1 MIRQPTPIV
10 RARASSIQTPV
21 LGWNAKDSQDNM
33 KPGFALQLDNW
44 FPQSNSVQLR
54 NGHIEFCDT
63 GEGAHNAHLIEWAGA
78 SGELLAACNG
88 KIFNVTTGT
97 AASLGTGYGS
107 DDWSFSSF
115 STGGGDYTLACNG
128 VDTAWNFDGTTITP
142 LTYTGPTAPLTLVC
156 VYAQRPF
163 YAEKNTLKVWYP
175 DAGTFQQSP
184 MTAFDFGPFCIRGG
198 TIAAI
203 GTWTRDNGYSGADD
217 LFVIVTSEGEILVY
231 NGFDPNSSST
241 WFLVGRF
248 LAGRP
253 VSGTKVL
260 ARLGPDLIYLSED
273 GFQPLS
279 AYLAVGQSQASR
291 VAISQNIG
299 NAVSQAVAT
308 GSSLVGWGATLYPKG
323 TQIIVN
329 VPQSTTTFYQYVVNT
344 ITGAWCR
351 YIGMNAVTWALLG
364 PNSYFGGTNGKVYRF
379 DYGYADDG
387 ADVVGELRTAYEYV
401 GGRGFQKRFNMCRPV
416 LQTTYPLNFSMDVET
431 DFQTSSD
438 LPTVSSNITGGSG
451 AGGPFWGTAVWG
463 TDIWGGASPVGQIQQ
478 NWITVRGLGYSA
490 SVHMKVATKTI
501 GVSVEAF
508 GLTYER
514 GLFI

>member
-10 RARASSIQTPV
+10 RARAASIQTPV
-21 LGWNAKDSQDNM
+21 LGWNARDSQDNM
-33 KPGFALQLDNW
+33 KPGFAIQLDNF
-44 FPQSNSVQLR
+44 FPQTNYAQLR

-63 GEGAHNAHLIEWAGA
+63 GETGNTYLIEW
-78 SGELLAACNG
+78 SGTGGQLLAAVNG

-97 AASLGTGYGS
+97 ASTLATGGTN
-107 DDWSFSSF
+107 DDWSYSSF
-115 STGGGDYTLACNG
+115 STGGGEYTLAANG
-128 VDTAWNFDGTTITP
+128 FDAAWRYDGTTITP
-142 LTYTGPTAPLTLVC
+142 LTYTGPTNPLSLVC
-156 VYAQRPF
+156 VYSQRPF

-175 DAGTFQQSP
+175 SAGTFQQLP

-198 TIAAI
+198 TIAAL
-203 GTWTRDNGYSGADD
+203 GTWTRDNGYGGADD
-217 LFVIVTSEGEILVY
+217 LFVVVTTEGEILVY

-253 VSGTKVL
+253 VSGTQVL
-260 ARLGPDLIYLSED
+260 CRLGPDLLYLGED

-279 AYLAVGQSQASR
+279 AYLATGESQASR
-291 VAISQNIG
+291 TAISKNIG
-299 NAVSQAVAT
+299 NAVSQAVAE
-308 GSSLVGWGATLYPKG
+308 GSSLAGWGALLYPKG

-329 VPQSTTTFYQYVVNT
+329 VPQSTTQFYQYVVNT

-351 YIGMNAVTWALLG
+351 YIGMNGVSWAMLDA
-364 PNSYFGGTNGKVYRF
+364 NSYFGGTNGKVYRF
-379 DYGYADDG
+379 DYGYADNG
-387 ADVVGELRTAYEYV
+387 ADVVGEMRTAYEYV
-401 GGRGFQKRFNMCRPV
+401 GGQGLQKRFTMCRPV
-416 LQTTYPLNFSMDVET
+416 MQTTYPLNFAMDVET
-431 DFQTSSD
+431 DFQTESD

-451 AGGPFWGTAVWG
+451 VGGPFWGAAVWG
-463 TDIWGGASPVGQIQQ
+463 TDIWGGSSPVGAIQQ

-490 SVHMKVATKTI
+490 SVHLKVATKTI
-501 GVSVEAF
+501 GVNIMAF